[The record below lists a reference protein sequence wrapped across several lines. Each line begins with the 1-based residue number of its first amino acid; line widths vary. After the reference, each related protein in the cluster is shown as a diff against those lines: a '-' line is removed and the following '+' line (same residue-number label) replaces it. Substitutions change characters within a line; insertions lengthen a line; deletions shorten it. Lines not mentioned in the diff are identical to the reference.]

1 MSSSGAAERQTGS
14 TSPNQGTSTPG
25 GGGGGGGRGDLVPTM
40 PGFVSKSEGH
50 GSFFGF
56 KGMK

>member
-25 GGGGGGGRGDLVPTM
+25 GGGATWFQLCLD
-40 PGFVSKSEGH
+40 VSKGEGH
-50 GSFFGF
+50 GSFFGS
-56 KGMK
+56 KGVK